1 MSKEIPFDEDVM
13 TLIMGIKPDE
23 PGQHGRTTVPVPT
36 KDAVGVITQIKQLCE
51 DFLEACGEKCDD
63 KQPDWEDAE
72 KGDEKDMEEDSED
85 K

>member
-36 KDAVGVITQIKQLCE
+36 KDAVGVIMQIKKLCA
-51 DFLEACGEKCDD
+51 DFLEACGEECDD
-63 KQPDWEDAE
+63 KHTDEGDGM
-72 KGDEKDMEEDSED
+72 KDDEKDLEEDSED